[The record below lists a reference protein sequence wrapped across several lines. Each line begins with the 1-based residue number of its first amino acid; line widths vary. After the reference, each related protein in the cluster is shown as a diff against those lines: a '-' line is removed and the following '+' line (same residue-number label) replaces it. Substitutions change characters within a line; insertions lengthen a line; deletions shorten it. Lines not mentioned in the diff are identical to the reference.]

1 MGKLTIFLLQ
11 LSWTVHLVTA
21 IQRKDIFPY
30 GTLSGDFTLQEGDD
44 ETSKVLALKR
54 PLYFYESQFNELYV
68 SMNYD

>member
-1 MGKLTIFLLQ
+1 MGKLMIFLLQ

-21 IQRKDIFPY
+21 IQRKYIFPY
-30 GTLSGDFTLQEGDD
+30 GTLSGDLTLQKGDD